1 MIPPVSPG
9 EGELVHMAC
18 VLLTRAEA
26 ALQRRKRRFNPL
38 HAGARANPATGMDA
52 APTSSPTT
60 PEMAASAIGRALG
73 RSIVRGMPM
82 LLKILSVVG
91 TSAMIWVGGGIILH
105 GLEVYG
111 PPAIGSVVKAA
122 EEAAAHAFPPAAG
135 ALEWIVAAA
144 ISGVVGLLV
153 GAASI
158 PIAGFALAPAWA
170 GLKRLVRR

>member
-1 MIPPVSPG
+1 V
-9 EGELVHMAC
+9 
-18 VLLTRAEA
+18 
-26 ALQRRKRRFNPL
+26 
-38 HAGARANPATGMDA
+38 
-52 APTSSPTT
+52 
-60 PEMAASAIGRALG
+60 
-73 RSIVRGMPM
+73 

-111 PPAIGSVVKAA
+111 PPAIGSAVKAT

-135 ALEWIVAAA
+135 VLEWIAEAA

-158 PIAGFALAPAWA
+158 PVAGFALAPAWR
-170 GLKRLVRR
+170 GLKRLLRR